1 MRLEEFAPIDED
13 LSRRGFLGG
22 VGAAAAGIGTGA
34 QAKFQSPQAAAKIP
48 TNPNAKMLLD
58 VAKKYITN
66 PTELAQFMAHCASES
81 TNFTQLVEKGNGT
94 REYFNKKYD
103 AFDMHGRPKP
113 AGAPGVRAAKVL
125 GNTQPG
131 DGERFKGRGFIQVT
145 GRWNYTKASERLSRA
160 FNKDINLVKHPE
172 WLEDPSTAA
181 YASLWF
187 WLNQVAP
194 KVKNFHNTAQ
204 ISKKVNGAVVK
215 TTHQKG
221 REENFKKYQAAI
233 GKPVQ
238 VSQR

>member
-48 TNPNAKMLLD
+48 INPNAKMLLD
-58 VAKKYITN
+58 VAKKYITD

-81 TNFTQLVEKGNGT
+81 GNFSKLTEIGDGT

-145 GRWNYTKASERLSRA
+145 GRWNYTKASERLSKA
-160 FNKDINLVKHPE
+160 FNKKIDLINHPE
-172 WLEDPSTAA
+172 WLEDPVTAA

-204 ISKKVNGAVVK
+204 VSKKVNGAVVK
-215 TTHQKG
+215 STHEKN
-221 REENFKKYQAAI
+221 REANFKKYQSALN
-233 GKPVQ
+233 KPIQ
-238 VSQR
+238 VAQR